1 MKFSHFRNGGCWW
14 IRWIHQ
20 RIVVHQSVN
29 YMHEKSL
36 NHLSVAVECC
46 AYMEL
51 ETNKKKSWF
60 FIFYFCVLFQ
70 LWLHLRRLPDWLD
83 YCEIPRNP
91 QRFHLCLVGKLSSY
105 FQIVLRQSRKKVICL
120 LHRLGFLCDRSWSH
134 DILWI
139 TFVIFNSH
147 LVDAS
152 IVRYDA
158 FKKERSKWQRNQEKE
173 ESYADQWI
181 VGGGVEVD
189 HR

>member
-83 YCEIPRNP
+83 YCEIPRKDSI
-91 QRFHLCLVGKLSSY
+91 FVWSES
-105 FQIVLRQSRKKVICL
+105 FQ
-120 LHRLGFLCDRSWSH
+120 
-134 DILWI
+134 
-139 TFVIFNSH
+139 VIFKLYCGNPEKRSFVCFIDWDFYAIDPDPMIFCG
-147 LVDAS
+147 LRLSFS
-152 IVRYDA
+152 IVTWSMPASPDTMLSK
-158 FKKERSKWQRNQEKE
+158 KKEASGKE
-173 ESYADQWI
+173 TKRKRRAMRTNE
-181 VGGGVEVD
+181 
-189 HR
+189 